1 MRRYKS
7 EKRLAGVT
15 QPAQYVEDNVKNN
28 ILIKPIAEIDY
39 YGALI
44 LSSGIHRLFLPMK
57 FQFIRDDGKVKVNEY
72 FVNIEGYVN
81 LKEYLRNSSL
91 EAWDIAD
98 MMVQLIEGINESM
111 YKYVFP
117 YEYRLS
123 LDYIYYSKSQ
133 KKFKLMF
140 IPSTENLDD
149 MNSLNKMVLERLNAL
164 LDEFGP
170 FIGIVTDTEIKS
182 LKSLICKS
190 GNAEDFTAKINAH
203 KRNIW
208 RSKQGKISRTIAL

>member
-1 MRRYKS
+1 M
-7 EKRLAGVT
+7 
-15 QPAQYVEDNVKNN
+15 KNN

-39 YGALI
+39 YRALI

-81 LKEYLRNSSL
+81 LKEYLRDSSL

-98 MMVQLIEGINESM
+98 MMIQLTEGINESM
-111 YKYVFP
+111 YRYVFP

-170 FIGIVTDTEIKS
+170 FIDIVTDAEIKS

>member
-1 MRRYKS
+1 
-7 EKRLAGVT
+7 
-15 QPAQYVEDNVKNN
+15 
-28 ILIKPIAEIDY
+28 
-39 YGALI
+39 
-44 LSSGIHRLFLPMK
+44 
-57 FQFIRDDGKVKVNEY
+57 
-72 FVNIEGYVN
+72 
-81 LKEYLRNSSL
+81 
-91 EAWDIAD
+91 
-98 MMVQLIEGINESM
+98 
-111 YKYVFP
+111 
-117 YEYRLS
+117 
-123 LDYIYYSKSQ
+123 
-133 KKFKLMF
+133 MF